1 MRRIA
6 IFLILLLVGTTP
18 SVAAPKSVA
27 LKKLTIVATVAGAEK
42 LVVSGKTLVTV
53 SNSDGPN
60 TNILLTGMDIKGV
73 QLWQKTIDS
82 GADEVAL
89 ATAVDPLGNIWL
101 AGAAS
106 GITAPESATA
116 VIQAENPDGVVAEP
130 TTKLRGDLS
139 VLTLWKVSAL
149 GEVLATYS
157 SPQLSPPLINAI
169 SVNSS
174 GVSLVGQL
182 QERPFLLS
190 ANNAGTFGKL
200 LSIGT
205 PKTELNAVVRHGDG
219 SISVFGSSA
228 ETLGGKKLAGVR
240 DGVLIKVSKTGA
252 IASVVRSSAPKA
264 DRSWLAADSTLAL
277 TGYVKSG
284 KVVESAF
291 TKFTTAFAPTWTLR
305 LPATGS
311 SLVQSAGSTTYGALQ
326 SNSVV
331 SGVTGWRPTTPSL
344 LLLSFDAKG
353 VITSASGS
361 TELTEALSLA
371 YSKDVGLVGLARTS
385 TQSVAIFTI
394 A

>member
-6 IFLILLLVGTTP
+6 IFLVLLLVGTTP
-18 SVAAPKSVA
+18 AVAAPKSVA

-106 GITAPESATA
+106 SITAPESATA
-116 VIQAENPDGVVAEP
+116 AIQAENPDGVVAEP
-130 TTKLRGDLS
+130 TTKLRSDLS

-157 SPQLSPPLINAI
+157 SAQLSPPLINAI

-174 GVSLVGQL
+174 GVSVVGQL
-182 QERPFLLS
+182 QDKPFLLS

-205 PKTELNAVVRHGDG
+205 AKTQINAVVRHGDG

-240 DGVLIKVSKTGA
+240 DGVLIKVSKTGV

-284 KVVESAF
+284 KVIESAF

-305 LPATGS
+305 VPSTGS
-311 SLVQSAGSTTYGALQ
+311 SLVQSAGSSTYGALQ

-331 SGVTGWRPTTPSL
+331 SGVTGWRPTAPSL

-353 VITSASGS
+353 VVTSASGS
-361 TELTEALSLA
+361 TELTEALSLT

-385 TQSVAIFTI
+385 APSVAIFTI
-394 A
+394 T